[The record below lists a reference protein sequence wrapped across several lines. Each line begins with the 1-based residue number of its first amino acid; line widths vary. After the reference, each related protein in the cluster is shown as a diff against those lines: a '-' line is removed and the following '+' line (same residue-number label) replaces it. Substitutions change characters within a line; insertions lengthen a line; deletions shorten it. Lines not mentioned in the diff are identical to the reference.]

1 VRVLNYLSLVKAGEV
16 EIREAPKPKPK
27 RNELLIKVKACG
39 ICAFDIYAFQ
49 GKVSFEEYL
58 EHPGHEFVGVVEGFG
73 EEVSGFSVG
82 DAVSGLGSGAF
93 AEYITV
99 SAEAVE
105 KVPVVGNNFSVWIS
119 EPVACVVNGIRSLE
133 IEPGDSVLL
142 IGCGYMGLL
151 MVQGIPA
158 KLLKY
163 FVVADVIEERLS
175 LAKAFGAEIALNPR
189 DPGFEGEIKEIAPRG
204 FDIVIEASGAKGALD
219 MATNLVREGGTL
231 CVFGY
236 HVGREEVPTGDWHI
250 KGLKILN
257 SAPNFSRNFLK
268 DLRDG
273 TALMKKGTFKQDK
286 LITHT
291 FQYTEA
297 QKAFEFVA
305 SKPQG
310 YIKGTI
316 LF

>member
-1 VRVLNYLSLVKAGEV
+1 LNYLSLVKAGEV

>member
-1 VRVLNYLSLVKAGEV
+1 MRVLNYLSLVKAGEV

-99 SAEAVE
+99 PAEAVE
-105 KVPVVGNNFSVWIS
+105 KVPVVDNNFSVWIS

-189 DPGFEGEIKEIAPRG
+189 DPSFEGEIKEIAPRG

>member
-1 VRVLNYLSLVKAGEV
+1 MNYLSLVKAGEV